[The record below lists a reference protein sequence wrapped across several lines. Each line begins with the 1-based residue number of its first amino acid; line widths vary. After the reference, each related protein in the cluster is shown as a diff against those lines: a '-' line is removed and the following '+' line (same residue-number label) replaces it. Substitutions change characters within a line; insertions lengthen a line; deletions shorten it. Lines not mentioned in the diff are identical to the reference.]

1 MITNT
6 KSFTARCGVFL
17 ALLMAGSAT
26 PALAQTASQTD
37 ESTAPDTDQADEPDA
52 DDEIIT
58 VIGTRIPGLP
68 TDGPVPTETI
78 TREDIIESGAGTLIE
93 VLEDLPV
100 TTGGG
105 QTFSTA
111 TAGALSSDTPVG
123 ASAVSLRG
131 LGASATLTLINGRRA
146 QISAFARGQESFID
160 ASSIPLAAIER
171 VEVLPSGASAIYGA
185 DAVAGVVNYVLR
197 SDFEGIEL
205 SGSYGNSTA
214 DTDEGRFNLTG
225 VVGTRLG
232 ERNSV
237 MLVVDYFKRNPFFLR
252 DRAISANSFRPSQQG
267 FYPSF
272 NDLFF
277 LVDAND
283 QTEEPQDGGCPADDF
298 GVGNL
303 GEFCEV
309 NTNAFVSAKDRL
321 ETIGGLFTH
330 QFEIS
335 DSLTWYND
343 VLYQHV
349 ESRGISSPANF
360 SRTPVDPENPF
371 WPAALQQDIVD
382 EGGVGDFSDFFG
394 FPIFAWGKIPEPRAV
409 EISSDSYRITSGFK
423 GDISDDWQF
432 DVAFLFGG
440 NDRVQ
445 RGLSGLYLSENFYDL
460 NLGNICTDGT
470 RVERWDVDPER
481 PDADFVGDTCE
492 GVGKTTLWYNPFGGQ
507 ATQEDGVL
515 DLLETQAERT
525 GKSRLYAVDG
535 FVNGNLFE
543 MPAGMVKVAL
553 GGEFRRETLN
563 DTPSGVAVAS
573 ANNPEPILGFSSTSA
588 EASRNSWSAFG
599 ELYIPLADTLDV
611 QIAGRF
617 DDFQGFGS
625 DFNPKI
631 AARWQPLEWLA
642 LRGNYSTSFRAPSL
656 AQSGAGVL
664 LSSYRVDCEATPGA
678 CDGDATEDGE
688 ALLSEDVGNP
698 ALGAENARS
707 FGGGIVIQPGNGIEL
722 LVDYWNIRH
731 EDLVGIDEDD
741 FIRRALGGEFP
752 VVGPGELPTG
762 TAGLEVTGGFVT
774 DAHFQITN
782 LGFQKTDGID
792 FVYTHRFADGP
803 AGRFT
808 LTADVTHIF
817 NFERQGS
824 PASPV
829 EQLAGDY
836 LYPDWIA
843 SSRLR
848 WRKGDWRAS
857 VAGYYTSG
865 YRDDPSD
872 RTLEALGLPT
882 GEDYFVDDHVTF
894 DLSVSYDFARDSY
907 IQLAVRNIFDAD
919 PPRVLGSSS
928 NVDLYNHDLIGR
940 YATVRVTKRF

>member
-17 ALLMAGSAT
+17 AMLMAGSAA
-26 PALAQTASQTD
+26 PALAQTAAPAD
-37 ESTAPDTDQADEPDA
+37 ESETEDINQVDGQDEA
-52 DDEIIT
+52 EEIIT

-68 TDGPVPTETI
+68 TDGSVPTETI
-78 TREDIIESGAGTLIE
+78 TREQIVESGAGTLIE
-93 VLEDLPV
+93 VLQELPV
-100 TTGGG
+100 TSGGG

-131 LGASATLTLINGRRA
+131 LGASSTLTLINGRRA

-171 VEVLPSGASAIYGA
+171 VEILPSGASAIYGA

-197 SDFEGIEL
+197 KDFEGIEL

-214 DTDEGRFNLTG
+214 GTDEGQYSLTG
-225 VVGTRLG
+225 VFGTRLG

-252 DRAISANSFRPSQQG
+252 DRAISAESLRPSQQG

-272 NDLFF
+272 NDLY
-277 LVDAND
+277 LQVND
-283 QTEEPQDGGCPADDF
+283 QTEEPQDGGCPAEDF

-309 NTNAFVSAKDRL
+309 NTNAFVSVKDRL

-349 ESRGISSPANF
+349 KSRGVSSPANF
-360 SRTPVDPENPF
+360 SHAPIDPENPF
-371 WPAALQQDIVD
+371 WPDALKQDIAD
-382 EGGVGDFSDFFG
+382 EGGVGDFSDFYG
-394 FPIFAWGKIPEPRAV
+394 YPIFAWGKIPEPRAV
-409 EISSDSYRITSGFK
+409 EVKSDSYRITSGFK

-445 RGLSGLYLSENFYDL
+445 RGLSGLYLSQNFYDL
-460 NLGNICTDGT
+460 NLGNICTDGA
-470 RVERWDVDPER
+470 RVERWDVDLQR
-481 PDADFVGDTCE
+481 PTADFVGDTCE
-492 GVGKTTLWYNPFGGQ
+492 DAGKTTLWYNPFGGQ
-507 ATQEDGVL
+507 TAQEDGVL
-515 DLLETQAERT
+515 DLVETQAERS
-525 GKSRLYAVDG
+525 GHSRLYSVDG
-535 FVNGNLFE
+535 FVDGNLFE
-543 MPAGMVKVAL
+543 MPAGMVKAAF
-553 GGEFRRETLN
+553 GAEFRRETLS
-563 DTPSGVAVAS
+563 DTPSGAAVATV
-573 ANNPEPILGFSSTSA
+573 NNPEPILGFSSTSA
-588 EASRNSWSAFG
+588 DGSRNSWAVFG

-611 QIAGRF
+611 QVAGRF
-617 DDFQGFGS
+617 DTFQGFGS

-631 AARWQPLEWLA
+631 SARWQPLEWLA

-678 CDGDATEDGE
+678 CAGDPNADGQS
-688 ALLSEDVGNP
+688 LLSEDVGNP
-698 ALGAENARS
+698 NLGPENARS
-707 FGGGIVIQPGNGIEL
+707 FGGGMVLQPGNGIEL

-731 EDLVGIDEDD
+731 DDLVGIDEDD
-741 FIRRALGGEFP
+741 FIRRALAGGFP

-782 LGFQKTDGID
+782 LGFQRTDGID
-792 FVYTHRFADGP
+792 LAYTHRFADGP

-817 NFERQGS
+817 SFERQGS

-843 SSRLR
+843 AARLR
-848 WRKGDWRAS
+848 WRKDDWRAS
-857 VAGYYTSG
+857 VSGHYTSG
-865 YRDDPSD
+865 YRDDPST
-872 RTLEALGLPT
+872 RTLEALGLAT
-882 GEDYFVDDHVTF
+882 DRDYFVDEYVTF
-894 DLSVSYDFARDSY
+894 DLSVSYDFAQDSF
-907 IQLAVRNIFDAD
+907 IQLAVRNVFDAE
-919 PPRVLGSSS
+919 PPLVLGSSS
-928 NVDLYNHDLIGR
+928 NVDLYNHDLVGR
-940 YATVRVTKRF
+940 FATVRVTKRF

>member
-1 MITNT
+1 M
-6 KSFTARCGVFL
+6 TANPAKFNLTAKAL
-17 ALLMAGSAT
+17 ASVLLAGAAQ
-26 PALAQTASQTD
+26 PALAQAQAQAQSQNPVQSD
-37 ESTAPDTDQADEPDA
+37 VQAEPGEA
-52 DDEIIT
+52 EQDDVIT
-58 VIGTRIPGLP
+58 VIGSRIPGLP
-68 TDGPVPTETI
+68 TDGPVPTVTI
-78 TREDIIESGAGTLIE
+78 SRDDIVESGAGTLIE

-100 TTGGG
+100 ATGGG

-171 VEVLPSGASAIYGA
+171 VEVLPSGASAVYGA

-197 SDFEGIEL
+197 DNFEGIEL
-205 SGSYGNSTA
+205 SASYGNSTA
-214 DTDEGRFNLTG
+214 GTDEGRYNLTG
-225 VVGTRLG
+225 VFGTRIG

-237 MLVVDYFKRNPFFLR
+237 MLVVDYFRRNPFFLR
-252 DRAISANSFRPSQQG
+252 DRAISAESFRPSQQG

-272 NDLFF
+272 NDLFLQF
-277 LVDAND
+277 FD
-283 QTEEPQDGGCPADDF
+283 QTEEPADGGCPAEDF
-298 GVGNL
+298 GSGNL

-330 QFEIS
+330 KFEIS

-343 VLYQHV
+343 VLYQRV
-349 ESRGISSPANF
+349 KSRGVSSPANF
-360 SRTPVDPENPF
+360 SRAPIDPENPF
-371 WPAALQQDIVD
+371 WPAALQEDIVD
-382 EGGVGDFSDFFG
+382 EGGAGGFGDYFG
-394 FPIFAWGKIPEPRAV
+394 FPIYAWGKIPEPRAV
-409 EISSDSYRITSGFK
+409 EIESDSYRITSGLK
-423 GDISDDWQF
+423 GDISDDWEF
-432 DVAFLFGG
+432 DIAFLFGG
-440 NDRVQ
+440 NDRTQ
-445 RGLSGLYLSENFYDL
+445 RGLSGLYLSEPFYDL

-470 RVERWDVDPER
+470 RVERWDVDPVR
-481 PDADFVGDTCE
+481 PDASFIGDTCE
-492 GVGKTTLWYNPFGGQ
+492 DAGKTTLWYNPFGGQ
-507 ATQEDGVL
+507 TTQEGGVL
-515 DLLETQAERT
+515 DLLETQAERS
-525 GKSRLYAVDG
+525 GESRLYAVDG
-535 FVNGNLFE
+535 FVSGTLFD
-543 MPAGMVKVAL
+543 MPAGPLKAAF

-563 DTPSGVAVAS
+563 DVPSGVAVATPD
-573 ANNPEPILGFSSTSA
+573 NPEPILGFSSTSA
-588 EASRNSWSAFG
+588 EADRNSWSLFG
-599 ELYIPLADTLDV
+599 EFYIPLTDTLDV

-617 DDFQGFGS
+617 DDFEGFGS

-678 CDGDATEDGE
+678 CDGDPTEDGE

-698 ALGAENARS
+698 NLGAENARS
-707 FGGGIVIQPGNGIEL
+707 FGAGIVLQPGNGIEL

-741 FIRRALGGEFP
+741 FIRRALGGEFR

-762 TAGLEVTGGFVT
+762 TPGLEIQNGFVT

-782 LGFQKTDGID
+782 LGFQKTDGLDIA
-792 FVYTHRFADGP
+792 YTHRLAEGP
-803 AGRFT
+803 AGLFT
-808 LTADVTHIF
+808 FTADVTHIF

-857 VAGYYTSG
+857 ISGSYTGG

-872 RTLEALGLPT
+872 RTLEALGLPLDR
-882 GEDYFVDDHVTF
+882 EYFVDDYVTF
-894 DLSVSYDFARDSY
+894 DLSVSYDFAEDSF
-907 IQLAVRNIFDAD
+907 IQLAVRNVFDAD
-919 PPRVLGSSS
+919 PPRVLGASA
-928 NVDLYNHDLIGR
+928 NVDLFNHDLIGR